1 MDQGKAAGRE
11 EVAVVDC
18 GQLVDHDDKGE
29 HAKVVNKGKALCQRK
44 AAD

>member
-18 GQLVDHDDKGE
+18 GQLVDQDAKGE
-29 HAKVVNKGKALCQRK
+29 HGKVVNKGKALCQRK